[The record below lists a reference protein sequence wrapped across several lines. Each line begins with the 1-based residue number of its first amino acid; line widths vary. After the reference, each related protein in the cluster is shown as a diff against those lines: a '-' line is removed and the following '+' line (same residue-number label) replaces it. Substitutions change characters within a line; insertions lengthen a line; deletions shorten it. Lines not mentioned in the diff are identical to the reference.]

1 MNWKSGKFLAIASL
15 LVIAAIASASYALV
29 SLGLIGVPSYPQI
42 VINLEF
48 LKKDPSTG
56 KLAEASGI
64 LSSKDV
70 MVELQ
75 VNAIA
80 PPTEKEDIITLHS
93 GVYTGKGP
101 IVISTPLFQ
110 NLSREWVSVYKLRS
124 INASSA
130 YSGLIIRAIAFNTT
144 SKQTIFQ
151 VYDSISYSPYQVANR
166 NSLFV
171 TIQAE
176 NSSAKALSIYTSYS
190 KSVMLS
196 SKAEEKQIGID
207 IAGPSRIS
215 ILVAQITPENL
226 TSYLPS
232 DYFMNVNGKLYMKV
246 PVMIANNTASTNNRI
261 VAVLLTGGSYTTNIY
276 PTFSY
281 GKILDSL
288 TKGLMPQV
296 TLQKG
301 SQAIWSSLAFFDD
314 ESDVYPN
321 QGAWIWIWARPV
333 YSIYKVYDMWQGYIE
348 DDAQAVITDAY
359 VINNLIQG
367 GGNSGYPS
375 QTIMDMLFKGS
386 NFIWLIVPNSTLS
399 DGVLSPGETFYT
411 TDFYNLYDTCGENF
425 EVGIPVGS
433 IAACVACLALNL
445 ELGEMPCLVAEAFL
459 SAFGVSISGSQSIV
473 IVDDLI
479 KNIGPSNEAVYIATS
494 NYPYSSGSCI
504 YKVPIG
510 LYVELRPVS

>member
-1 MNWKSGKFLAIASL
+1 
-15 LVIAAIASASYALV
+15 
-29 SLGLIGVPSYPQI
+29 
-42 VINLEF
+42 
-48 LKKDPSTG
+48 
-56 KLAEASGI
+56 
-64 LSSKDV
+64 
-70 MVELQ
+70 
-75 VNAIA
+75 
-80 PPTEKEDIITLHS
+80 
-93 GVYTGKGP
+93 
-101 IVISTPLFQ
+101 
-110 NLSREWVSVYKLRS
+110 
-124 INASSA
+124 
-130 YSGLIIRAIAFNTT
+130 
-144 SKQTIFQ
+144 
-151 VYDSISYSPYQVANR
+151 
-166 NSLFV
+166 
-171 TIQAE
+171 
-176 NSSAKALSIYTSYS
+176 
-190 KSVMLS
+190 LS

-207 IAGPSRIS
+207 IAGPTRVEV
-215 ILVAQITPENL
+215 LYKQITPENL

-246 PVMIANNTASTNNRI
+246 PVLILNNTASTNNQI
-261 VAVLLTGGSYTTNIY
+261 FAVLIAGGSITTNIY

-288 TKGLMPQV
+288 AKGLMPQV

-314 ESDVYPN
+314 VGDVYPN

-333 YSIYKVYDMWQGYIE
+333 YSIYKVYDMWLGYIE

-359 VINNLIQG
+359 AINNLIQG

-375 QTIMDMLFKGS
+375 QTIMDMMFKGS
-386 NFIWLIVPNSTLS
+386 NLTQLIVPNSTLS
-399 DGVLSPGETFYT
+399 DGILSPGEYIHSSQFYS
-411 TDFYNLYDTCGENF
+411 LYDTCGANF

-433 IAACVACLALNL
+433 MLATAACLALNL
-445 ELGEMPCLVAEAFL
+445 ELGGVPCLVAEAFL